1 MVQASTSRVSL
12 PAPLRSEHEYQRAV
26 AQFGYKVANQVAV
39 GPSRASSTYDSRAAG
54 WRRPNPRS
62 ANQSG
67 GIIRDHSAADDVPS
81 YRRGRVESVSI
92 AVDRDWVYFVTAVD
106 SGKAS
111 GCGATG
117 AVPRMDQ
124 TSRADIL
131 PAPEATVEDGDEG
144 HGGRRWVPRPHR
156 RRVPRV
162 HAEREPRAGR
172 QPVKA
177 GRCRGPGRP
186 CGRPRSPVS
195 GRRDAALAKTL
206 EMWLLTVLPE
216 IYRREAICWLSNP
229 SAMRSSTSRSR
240 PVRVGN
246 GLAVMPLPCVCGR
259 TW

>member
-1 MVQASTSRVSL
+1 MQARRWALRWSTASTSRVSL

-117 AVPRMDQ
+117 AVPRVRCHVWTRRRAP
-124 TSRADIL
+124 TSC
-131 PAPEATVEDGDEG
+131 PP
-144 HGGRRWVPRPHR
+144 GRRRWKTAMKVMAVGAGFRGRIDAACHASTPNANREPGVSQSRLADAAAQAGPAGGHDRLCPVGEMQLWR
-156 RRVPRV
+156 RRW
-162 HAEREPRAGR
+162 
-172 QPVKA
+172 
-177 GRCRGPGRP
+177 RCG
-186 CGRPRSPVS
+186 C
-195 GRRDAALAKTL
+195 
-206 EMWLLTVLPE
+206 
-216 IYRREAICWLSNP
+216 
-229 SAMRSSTSRSR
+229 
-240 PVRVGN
+240 
-246 GLAVMPLPCVCGR
+246 
-259 TW
+259 